1 MSDWDD
7 YRYFQAV
14 VKTGGLSAAARELNV
29 SQPTVGRRIVGIE
42 ARLGQKLLERDG
54 KHVRLTEYGKLL
66 AKRIEPF
73 VETAS
78 RLEKELE
85 SFGKSEHP
93 PVRITSTDGL
103 ALYWL
108 PEMLGKLHE
117 DEPDIKFLLL
127 PGNQL
132 EDISKREADIAFRVR
147 GDLVSGLP
155 ISGLL
160 EENLLE
166 FENSLWA
173 SSQYLENHGAPQKL
187 SDLTS
192 HKLIAF
198 NETYMAMPH
207 MALFDGEDLSQNIV
221 FRSENVPVQARA
233 VQAGIGIG
241 VLPDYLA
248 RQLGLQRI
256 SWHEEISTTQ
266 FSMLAHPTAL
276 NHEEIN
282 RVWEYFLGLKT

>member
-1 MSDWDD
+1 MNDWDD

-14 VKTGGLSAAARELNV
+14 VNTGGLSAAARELNV
-29 SQPTVGRRIVGIE
+29 SQPTVGRRIAGIE
-42 ARLGQKLLERDG
+42 TRLGQRLLERDG
-54 KHVRLTEYGKLL
+54 KHVRLTDYGKLL
-66 AKRIEPF
+66 AKRIAPL

-85 SFGKSEHP
+85 SFGKSQHP

-132 EDISKREADIAFRVR
+132 EDISKREADIAFRVKSEP
-147 GDLVSGLP
+147 VQGL
-155 ISGLL
+155 IEEKLL
-160 EENLLE
+160 EL
-166 FENSLWA
+166 ENSLWA
-173 SSQYLENHGAPQKL
+173 SSEYLKKYDAPIKEA
-187 SDLTS
+187 DLKS

-198 NETYMAMPH
+198 NETYMEMSH
-207 MALFDGEDLSQNIV
+207 MVLFGGEDLFQNIV

-241 VLPDYLA
+241 ILPDYLA
-248 RQLGLQRI
+248 RQLGLQKI
-256 SWHEEISTTQ
+256 PWDEEISTTQ
-266 FSMLAHPTAL
+266 ISMVAHLTAL
-276 NHEEIN
+276 DREEIN
-282 RVWEYFLGLKT
+282 RVWKYFLNLKYC